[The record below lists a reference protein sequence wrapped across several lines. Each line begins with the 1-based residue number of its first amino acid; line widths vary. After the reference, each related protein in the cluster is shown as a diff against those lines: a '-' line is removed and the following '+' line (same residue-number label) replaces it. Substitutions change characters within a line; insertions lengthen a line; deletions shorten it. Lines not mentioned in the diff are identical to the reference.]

1 MSALAP
7 LLDAL
12 LKRRGTDL
20 HLQVG
25 AEPLGR
31 VDGALQPVGDDVL
44 DPSEL
49 EQMLVEGAGPRALER
64 LRREKNLWYV
74 IDHHGPRGLLAR
86 FRAHAFYDH
95 AGLGIALRAI
105 PVAAPSL
112 EALDAPPE
120 LGELTRAASGLLLVS
135 SSRGGGRT
143 ALLASL
149 VRQVAETSSRR
160 IVTLERALDLGLGVA
175 ARAEAPPPLARVVR
189 RQLGVD
195 VPSVE
200 VALESLAGDF
210 AEVVALEG
218 LERPAVSR
226 LAVRAALE
234 GRLVLGTFRAADPG
248 KALAR
253 LVQGETD
260 SGVRGALLGSVLAA
274 VGISLVT
281 GLDGSRVGVFELV
294 RGGPELGRALGATHH
309 DPSGHDRA
317 LAKLVHDKRV
327 SYEVARMHARDPD
340 MFERSL
346 TE

>member
-1 MSALAP
+1 MSTLAQ

-25 AEPLGR
+25 AEPMGR
-31 VDGALQPVGDDVL
+31 VDGALSPVGDDVL
-44 DPSEL
+44 DPSDL
-49 EQMLVEGAGPRALER
+49 EAMLVEGAGERALER
-64 LRREKNLWYV
+64 LRREKNLWFV

-86 FRAHAFYDH
+86 FRAHVFYDH

-105 PVAAPSL
+105 PVAAPPL
-112 EALDAPPE
+112 EALEAPAA
-120 LGELTRAASGLLLVS
+120 LVELTRASSGLLLVS
-135 SSRGGGRT
+135 SARGGGRT

-149 VRQVAETSSRR
+149 VRHVAETSSRR
-160 IVTLERALDLGLGVA
+160 VLTIERALDLGLGVA
-175 ARAEAPPPLARVVR
+175 ARADAPPALARIVR

-200 VALESLAGDF
+200 VALESLPADF

-218 LERPAVSR
+218 LERTSVSR

-234 GRLVLGTFRAADPG
+234 GRLVLGTFRASDPHR
-248 KALAR
+248 ALAR

-274 VGISLVT
+274 VGVSLVP
-281 GLDGSRVGVFELV
+281 GFDGARVAVLEVV
-294 RGGPELGRALGATHH
+294 RGGPELGRALGATSHEA
-309 DPSGHDRA
+309 SGHDRA
-317 LAKLVHDKRV
+317 LADLVQKKRV
-327 SYEVARMHARDPD
+327 SYELARGHARDPD
-340 MFERSL
+340 MLDRCLAE
-346 TE
+346 